1 MSERAPGGGW
11 IGMPERRGVELLAGT
26 GDAGIGLRRLFGRRA
41 TGGLA
46 DERASPWWRER
57 DSDGDG
63 APADARARGL
73 APPHAGPLGRHTF
86 ILTTPS
92 SPQHTDCFRCLAVP
106 PRERAKPGGLSCQ
119 RNAQLQPASA
129 CLPACTP
136 RQPDGC
142 IASKD
147 VTE

>member
-1 MSERAPGGGW
+1 MAHPLTRVASHHLTPAY
-11 IGMPERRGVELLAGT
+11 LLG
-26 GDAGIGLRRLFGRRA
+26 
-41 TGGLA
+41 
-46 DERASPWWRER
+46 
-57 DSDGDG
+57 
-63 APADARARGL
+63 
-73 APPHAGPLGRHTF
+73 PHTL

-92 SPQHTDCFRCLAVP
+92 TPQHTDCFRCLAAP
-106 PRERAKPGGLSCQ
+106 PRERAKPGGRRCQ

-147 VTE
+147 